1 MIQYKDMIKDS
12 GAISYI
18 KAIGII
24 HCILSWQENKQEGKI
39 SCSERNKKEAQGKS
53 KTVKSRTGKK
63 KQGKTNKDSI

>member
-24 HCILSWQENKQEGKI
+24 HCILSWQDNKQEGQI
-39 SCSERNKKEAQGKS
+39 SCSERNKKKHKEKAKLS
-53 KTVKSRTGKK
+53 KVEQAK
-63 KQGKTNKDSI
+63 